1 MQCDAAAAIY
11 HSLLAQLVF
20 CAVLTPRVSPILP
33 SRSLATA
40 NVRAQA
46 DETQRR
52 LLASEAAV
60 AALQHRLQQ
69 SEAQLQLVAAESDRR
84 AAQRHARTSFGVRPM
99 TASPAVGTRS
109 SAAAP
114 ASRPSTASFRPPS
127 ARAQLQ
133 LQQFRS
139 NVEAMRGDSRVV
151 AQSFANLQRMITD
164 AKEQASPHPKPKY
177 LKGSDS
183 DSDSRNGNDVHNN
196 NAK

>member
-84 AAQRHARTSFGVRPM
+84 AAQRHALSEEGAAARR
-99 TASPAVGTRS
+99 AQGTRAG
-109 SAAAP
+109 AAQQGARLLHDP
-114 ASRPSTASFRPPS
+114 VRHDRRPLLDHDVPLVRRPDQDQDP
-127 ARAQLQ
+127 
-133 LQQFRS
+133 
-139 NVEAMRGDSRVV
+139 
-151 AQSFANLQRMITD
+151 
-164 AKEQASPHPKPKY
+164 
-177 LKGSDS
+177 
-183 DSDSRNGNDVHNN
+183 
-196 NAK
+196 

>member
-1 MQCDAAAAIY
+1 MRCRCC
-11 HSLLAQLVF
+11 HLSLLAQVAF
-20 CAVLTPRVSPILP
+20 RASLTPRGFLILP
-33 SRSLATA
+33 SLSLAAA

-46 DETQRR
+46 DKTQRR

-99 TASPAVGTRS
+99 TASPAVGPRS

-164 AKEQASPHPKPKY
+164 AKEQASPHPEPKH
-177 LKGSDS
+177 LNESDS
-183 DSDSRNGNDVHNN
+183 GNGN
-196 NAK
+196 KQ